1 MKTTGQGIK
10 QQRPQAPAANPGALW
25 FGLLGGGLAWLAHL
39 LLAYFIAEF
48 GCLAGWG
55 EIFMFGVTA
64 VAWAVIASSALT
76 LAMAVLASVVARR
89 IRDRLC
95 GEQRDDAEPA
105 PELELARAGFI
116 TSSLFTFVILVQSV
130 PVFFYLRHC

>member
-1 MKTTGQGIK
+1 MKSSGQGTK
-10 QQRPQAPAANPGALW
+10 QQRARAAIAKRGALW

-55 EIFMFGVTA
+55 EIFMFDVTA

-76 LAMAVLASVVARR
+76 LVVAIAASLVAFRAR
-89 IRDRLC
+89 KRLA
-95 GEQRDDAEPA
+95 GEQCDAEPGT
-105 PELELARAGFI
+105 ELELARAGFI